1 MKGRPPGGDGASG
14 GGDGS
19 LRAAAGEWV
28 GPFRVTGLRPQPKAF
43 GSESSLEA
51 VLAA

>member
-19 LRAAAGEWV
+19 LRAAAGERV
-28 GPFRVTGLRPQPKAF
+28 GLERTGLRPQPKAL
-43 GSESSLEA
+43 GSEPSLEA
-51 VLAA
+51 VQAA